1 MAGVWDNVGEFASGV
16 VDGAG
21 QVVGGIARGVG
32 DVVGIFDVGEASG
45 TDGGSSHWA
54 AWGHA
59 EIRSMLD
66 TTVDPADID
75 EGARAWA
82 EWNRLAAD
90 IITRWTSELREM
102 VSAGW
107 RGGSA
112 EAALGSLGPV
122 DNWAYGLSDNGEH
135 TARLLDGSGYSAGQA
150 KAAVPPAE
158 SHDWGRSLT
167 SFGLG
172 GPGFALVDAV
182 AQDRAQAEAH
192 AEAVRI
198 MNSVYSAPINE
209 NRSAIQPAAQLTDP
223 TLQPP
228 EPSLNGG
235 PQPGAY
241 PFGSGGSDGGGLPH
255 QPPSAAGLQ
264 NVTGAGSPG
273 SVDSGQYGL
282 AQPTGPRYPVGGQG
296 GSGHGPGVAAAG
308 AVPFIPPMAG
318 GGIGSAAERAGR
330 GFRGPGQ
337 VGGRP
342 ASVGQVGGRPGVAG
356 GGANFGPRGSAG
368 VTAGPGTAGGGEG
381 RAGGAGTGSVGTGGA
396 GAAGRGGGLG
406 GVPVG
411 GAGAGRG
418 QGGEDTEHQRPS
430 WLIEMNDIFSDGRKV
445 APPVIGEDP
454 PEHYR

>member
-1 MAGVWDNVGEFASGV
+1 
-16 VDGAG
+16 
-21 QVVGGIARGVG
+21 
-32 DVVGIFDVGEASG
+32 
-45 TDGGSSHWA
+45 
-54 AWGHA
+54 
-59 EIRSMLD
+59 MLD

-82 EWNRLAAD
+82 EWNRQAAD
-90 IITRWTSELREM
+90 IITRWTAELRGI

-112 EAALGSLGPV
+112 DAALNSLGPV
-122 DNWAYGLSDNGEH
+122 DNWVYGLFDNGEH
-135 TARLLDGSGYSAGQA
+135 TARLLDGSGYSAGRA

-172 GPGFALVDAV
+172 GPGYALVDAV
-182 AQDRAQAEAH
+182 AQDQAQAEAH

-209 NRSAIQPAAQLTDP
+209 NRSAIQQAAQLVDP

-228 EPSLNGG
+228 EPSPGGG

-241 PFGSGGSDGGGLPH
+241 PLGPGGSGLPY

-264 NVTGAGSPG
+264 NVTGGGTSG
-273 SVDSGQYGL
+273 SVDGGQYGP
-282 AQPTGPRYPVGGQG
+282 AQPTGPRHLVGGQG
-296 GSGHGPGVAAAG
+296 GSGHGPGIAAAS
-308 AVPFIPPMAG
+308 AVPFIPPVVG
-318 GGIGSAAERAGR
+318 GGFGSAAERAGR
-330 GFRGPGQ
+330 GFRGAGN
-337 VGGRP
+337 
-342 ASVGQVGGRPGVAG
+342 VGGRPGAPGGPG
-356 GGANFGPRGSAG
+356 GGGNFGPRGSGG
-368 VTAGPGTAGGGEG
+368 VTAGPGTAGGNEG
-381 RAGGAGTGSVGTGGA
+381 RAGGAGLGGGA
-396 GAAGRGGGLG
+396 SAGRGGGGPGGVPG

-418 QGGEDTEHQRPS
+418 KGGEDTEHQRPS

-445 APPVIGEDP
+445 APPVIGVDP
-454 PEHYR
+454 PERDR

>member
-32 DVVGIFDVGEASG
+32 DVVGVFDIGESSG
-45 TDGGSSHWA
+45 TDGGSSNWA

-82 EWNRLAAD
+82 QWNRLAAD

-112 EAALGSLGPV
+112 DAALGSLGPV
-122 DNWAYGLSDNGEH
+122 DNWAYGLSENGEQ

-182 AQDRAQAEAH
+182 AQDQAQAQAEA
-192 AEAVRI
+192 VRV

-228 EPSLNGG
+228 EPSLNSG
-235 PQPGAY
+235 PRPGAY
-241 PFGSGGSDGGGLPH
+241 PLGPGGGGSAGLPY

-264 NVTGAGSPG
+264 NVTGSGSSG
-273 SVDSGQYGL
+273 SVDSGPYGP
-282 AQPTGPRYPVGGQG
+282 AQPTGPRQPVGGQG
-296 GSGHGPGVAAAG
+296 GGGHGPGVAAAG

-330 GFRGPGQ
+330 GFRGAGQVGGRPTGPGQ
-337 VGGRP
+337 VGGR
-342 ASVGQVGGRPGVAG
+342 SGGPG
-356 GGANFGPRGSAG
+356 GGADFGPRGSGG
-368 VTAGPGTAGGGEG
+368 VTAGPGTAGVGEA
-381 RAGGAGTGSVGTGGA
+381 RAGGVGTGGA
-396 GAAGRGGGLG
+396 GAPGRGGGGLG

-411 GAGAGRG
+411 GVGAGRG
-418 QGGEDTEHQRPS
+418 KGDEDTEHRRPS

-454 PEHYR
+454 SEHHR